1 LKRLTRIF
9 KNVLANKFIQGSL
22 RTPLSFMPSFLK
34 TAQNQTSY
42 AAIDLGSN
50 ALRAVIIR
58 ENGKSLEVLKNIRE
72 PLRLGEDVFATG
84 AISAE
89 KMDLTEEAF
98 IKLLHSFTE
107 YNVTKIRAMATSAMR
122 DSSNGIEL
130 AERIYGATGI
140 WVETIK
146 GTQEARFILD
156 AVKSEVKLS
165 KQTALLMDIGGGS
178 TELTIVRNEK
188 IIGVH
193 SFNIGTVRL
202 LHYKNQ
208 DELEMRTE
216 VEIKKMLKFISKH
229 NGKKKFDLFIGTGG
243 NLRRIGKIRK
253 KTLGKSS
260 EYAMFSEIEHM
271 EHAILSMSYVDR
283 IRRLELDQNRADV
296 ILPAIMLTHHL
307 MEKLGLKKILLPK
320 VGLKE
325 GIILS
330 MLDKKPKKFI
340 LKD

>member
-1 LKRLTRIF
+1 M
-9 KNVLANKFIQGSL
+9 GSL
-22 RTPLSFMPSFLK
+22 RTPLFFMPSFLK
-34 TAQNQTSY
+34 TAQAQTCY
-42 AAIDLGSN
+42 AAIDVGSN
-50 ALRAVIIR
+50 ALRAVIVR
-58 ENGKSLEVLKNIRE
+58 ESGENLEVLKNFRE
-72 PLRLGEDVFATG
+72 PLRLGEDVFSSG
-84 AISAE
+84 AISPE
-89 KMDLTEEAF
+89 KMDLTEEAC

-122 DSSNGIEL
+122 DSTNGAEL

-140 WVETIK
+140 WIETIR
-146 GTQEARFILD
+146 GTLEARLILD
-156 AVKSEVKLS
+156 AVKTEVTLA

-178 TELTIVRNEK
+178 TELTIVVNEK
-188 IIGVH
+188 ILGVR
-193 SFNIGTVRL
+193 SFDIGTVRL
-202 LHYKNQ
+202 LRYKDQ
-208 DELEMRTE
+208 EELERRTDS
-216 VEIKKMLKFISKH
+216 EIEKMLRFITKH
-229 NGKKKFDLFIGTGG
+229 VGKTKFDLFIGTGG

-260 EYAMFSEIEHM
+260 EYAMFDEIDHM
-271 EHAILSMSYVDR
+271 EQSILSMSYVDR

-330 MLDKKPKKFI
+330 MVGRQPKKF
-340 LKD
+340 LQRD